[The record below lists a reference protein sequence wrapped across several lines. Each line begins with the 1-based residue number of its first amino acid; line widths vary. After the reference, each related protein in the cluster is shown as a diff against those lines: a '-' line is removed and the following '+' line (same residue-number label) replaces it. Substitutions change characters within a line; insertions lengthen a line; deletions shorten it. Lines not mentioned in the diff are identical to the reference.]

1 MTFHLLGNTAALHL
15 FRLDDENNHEL
26 ALSVL
31 DDLERS
37 RYEGL
42 KNRFAKYRFLNAR
55 YFLKTVLA
63 TTLHCAPADL
73 HFLYSKLGKPYL
85 KDSPIFFNMSHA
97 GSLIAIVTSQHEVGI
112 DIEKCRPIKNMQA
125 IAKKVFLPQDI
136 SFFLANPTEELF
148 FKLWVKKEA
157 IVKTV
162 GASVLSMT
170 DYADISVD
178 EISHLLPDLYVGAV
192 GSSLIKR

>member
-1 MTFHLLGNTAALHL
+1 MTYHLLGNTAALHL
-15 FRLDDENNHEL
+15 FSLDDESNHEL

-42 KNRFAKYRFLNAR
+42 KNRFAKHRFLNAR
-55 YFLKTVLA
+55 FFLKTVLA
-63 TTLHCAPADL
+63 TTLHCAPTDL
-73 HFLYSKLGKPYL
+73 HFLYTDLGKPYL
-85 KDSPIFFNMSHA
+85 KDVPFFFNMSHA
-97 GSLIAIVTSQHEVGI
+97 GTLIAIVTSQNDVGI
-112 DIEKCRPIKNMQA
+112 DIEKCRPINNMQA
-125 IAKKVFLPQDI
+125 IAKKVFLPQDL
-136 SFFLANPTEELF
+136 SDFLTNPTEELF

-170 DYADISVD
+170 DYTDIAVNDISN
-178 EISHLLPDLYVGAV
+178 LLPDTYVGAV